1 VKNPLPQLRISN
13 YRFQIK
19 EIVILFFTYLLMENI
34 FSWICLPVSTILLIY
49 EKLLS
54 IVIYGFMLYKFMD
67 LTTSEKIYM
76 GLFTL
81 ILIRMVFE
89 SMYKYGSPFQ
99 QFTLFTVLFPVVYTI
114 FIKYILRLYDLNILE
129 FIAKFYIFSYI
140 VIMLLYGRGFS
151 FSLESVDMDDYGPFS
166 GDSRIIHA
174 RSIFTMIIPLL
185 YYLHRYIVTR
195 KITFLLT
202 FGFCFVVI
210 LLHQHR
216 SVWSS
221 ALVAMFFYFLSS
233 LITGKIELR
242 RFANLALV
250 TVVALVAAVF
260 ILSTFLPGF
269 VDFMVDR
276 FSEILDPTR
285 EDGTGSFR
293 QMQRITYYP
302 MFLERPIFGWTFEGF
317 ELENPLVDWWPEKTG
332 QHFHEGYI
340 EMLYYHG
347 IVGLLLKYS
356 FLLYMF
362 VKAFSKKLSDE
373 SIILVAFSI
382 SGLVFSFSY
391 VLPLVFW
398 GHVGMC
404 LYYLE
409 KDGLKVPRKL
419 VELKKTFPSGRM
431 AL

>member
-1 VKNPLPQLRISN
+1 MN
-13 YRFQIK
+13 
-19 EIVILFFTYLLMENI
+19 
-34 FSWICLPVSTILLIY
+34 
-49 EKLLS
+49 
-54 IVIYGFMLYKFMD
+54 
-67 LTTSEKIYM
+67 LTTSEKIYI

-89 SMYKYGSPFQ
+89 SLNKYNTPFQ

-114 FIKYILRLYDLNILE
+114 FIKYILRIYNLDILE
-129 FIAKFYIFSYI
+129 FIAKFYIFTYL
-140 VIMLLYGRGFS
+140 VIMVFYGRGFS

-166 GDSRIIHA
+166 GDSRIVHA

-185 YYLHRYIVTR
+185 YYMHRYIVTR
-195 KITFLLT
+195 KWICLATFL
-202 FGFCFVVI
+202 FCFVVI

-221 ALVAMFFYFLSS
+221 ALVAVFFYFLSS
-233 LITGKIELR
+233 LITGKIEIT
-242 RFANLALV
+242 RFTNLALGS
-250 TVVALVAAVF
+250 VVAIGVAIF
-260 ILSTFLPGF
+260 FLSNFVPGF
-269 VDFMVDR
+269 IDFLADR

-285 EDGTGSFR
+285 DEGTGSFR
-293 QMQRITYYP
+293 QMQRLTYYP

-317 ELENPLVDWWPEKTG
+317 ELQNPLVDWWPEKTG

-347 IVGLLLKYS
+347 IVGIVLKYS
-356 FLLYMF
+356 FLLYMI
-362 VKAFSKKLSDE
+362 VKAFSRKLSDE

-409 KDGLKVPRKL
+409 KDGVKVARKL
-419 VELKKTFPSGRM
+419 VEIKKGLPSGKM

>member
-1 VKNPLPQLRISN
+1 
-13 YRFQIK
+13 
-19 EIVILFFTYLLMENI
+19 
-34 FSWICLPVSTILLIY
+34 
-49 EKLLS
+49 
-54 IVIYGFMLYKFMD
+54 MD
-67 LTTSEKIYM
+67 LTTSEKIYI

-81 ILIRMVFE
+81 VLTRMVFE
-89 SMYKYGSPFQ
+89 SLSKYNTPFQ

-114 FIKYILRLYDLNILE
+114 FIKYILRIYNLDILE
-129 FIAKFYIFSYI
+129 FIAKFYIFTYL
-140 VIMLLYGRGFS
+140 VIMVIYGRGFS

-166 GDSRIIHA
+166 GDSRIVHA

-185 YYLHRYIVTR
+185 YYMHRYIVTR
-195 KITFLLT
+195 KWIFLATFL
-202 FGFCFVVI
+202 FCFVVI

-221 ALVAMFFYFLSS
+221 ALVAVFFYFLSS
-233 LITGKIELR
+233 LITGKIEVT
-242 RFANLALV
+242 RFTNLALGS
-250 TVVALVAAVF
+250 VVAIGVAVF
-260 ILSTFLPGF
+260 FLSNFVPGF
-269 VDFMVDR
+269 IDFLADR

-285 EDGTGSFR
+285 DEGTGSFR
-293 QMQRITYYP
+293 QLQRLTYYP

-317 ELENPLVDWWPEKTG
+317 ELQNPLVDWWPEKTG

-347 IVGLLLKYS
+347 IVGIVLKYS
-356 FLLYMF
+356 FLLYLI
-362 VKAFSKKLSDE
+362 VKAFSRKLSNE

-409 KDGLKVPRKL
+409 KDGVRVTRKL
-419 VELKKTFPSGRM
+419 VEIKKGLPSGKM

>member
-1 VKNPLPQLRISN
+1 
-13 YRFQIK
+13 
-19 EIVILFFTYLLMENI
+19 MENI
-34 FSWICLPVSTILLIY
+34 FSWLCLPVSIILLAY

-54 IVIYGFMLYKFMD
+54 IVIYGFMLYKFAE

-89 SMYKYGSPFQ
+89 SMIVFNTPFK
-99 QFTLFTVLFPVVYTI
+99 QFTLFTVLFPVIYTI
-114 FIKYILRLYDLNILE
+114 FIKYMLRLYDLNILE
-129 FIAKFYIFSYI
+129 FMAKFYIFAYI
-140 VIMLLYGRGFS
+140 LIMVIYGRGFS
-151 FSLESVDMDDYGPFS
+151 FSLEGVDMDDYGPFS
-166 GDSRIIHA
+166 GDSRIVHA

-185 YYLHRYIVTR
+185 YYLHRYIKSKRLV
-195 KITFLLT
+195 FLIP
-202 FGFCFVVI
+202 FFFCFGVI

-221 ALVAMFFYFLSS
+221 ALVAMFFYFVSS
-233 LITGKIELR
+233 LITRKISIP
-242 RFANLALV
+242 RFTSFSLGAIILTAI
-250 TVVALVAAVF
+250 AVF
-260 ILSTFLPGF
+260 VLSNFVPGF
-269 VDFMVDR
+269 IDFMADR
-276 FSEILDPTR
+276 FSEILDPAR

-293 QMQRITYYP
+293 RLQRMTYYP
-302 MFLERPIFGWTFEGF
+302 MFLERPVFGWTFEGF
-317 ELENPLVDWWPEKTG
+317 NLPNPLVDWWPEGSG
-332 QHFHEGYI
+332 QHFHEGYM

-347 IVGLLLKYS
+347 VVGLLLKYS
-356 FLLYMF
+356 FLLYMV
-362 VKAFSKKLSDE
+362 VKAFSRKLSDE

-382 SGLVFSFSY
+382 SGIIFSFSY

-409 KDGLKVPRKL
+409 KDSIREMAKKIKL
-419 VELKKTFPSGRM
+419 RESLRSENM